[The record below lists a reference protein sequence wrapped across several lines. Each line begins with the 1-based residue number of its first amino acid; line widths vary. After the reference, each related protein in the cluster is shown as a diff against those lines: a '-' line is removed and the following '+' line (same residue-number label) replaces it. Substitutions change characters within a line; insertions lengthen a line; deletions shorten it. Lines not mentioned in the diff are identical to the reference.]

1 MAIISCAVDFIEN
14 VSMGIKLNHI
24 WSTFGAQKIL
34 PKLTHFVANGRQ
46 NSLNR
51 RPISLVHEFC
61 LYSGMALSLFGM
73 PTTFYIPP
81 FSRVFVAPRPSIDVY
96 DTILDSSAQK
106 ELQFFGYIGVGAF

>member
-1 MAIISCAVDFIEN
+1 
-14 VSMGIKLNHI
+14 
-24 WSTFGAQKIL
+24 
-34 PKLTHFVANGRQ
+34 
-46 NSLNR
+46 
-51 RPISLVHEFC
+51 
-61 LYSGMALSLFGM
+61 MALSLFGI